1 MLRRGALCQ
10 AQQRGARQL
19 PDRPR
24 AGVREPHDSRVAE
37 DAHADGIGAGGD
49 ALDGRGPAD
58 SPASRCAAP
67 RIAQYIVCPP
77 LGPKMNV
84 AAIYINSLS
93 T

>member
-49 ALDGRGPAD
+49 ALDGRGRP
-58 SPASRCAAP
+58 PSRTSRTDAVVRGGDP
-67 RIAQYIVCPP
+67 
-77 LGPKMNV
+77 
-84 AAIYINSLS
+84 
-93 T
+93 

>member
-1 MLRRGALCQ
+1 MLRRGTLCQ

-49 ALDGRGPAD
+49 ALDGRGP
-58 SPASRCAAP
+58 PPSRTSRTDAVVRGGDP
-67 RIAQYIVCPP
+67 
-77 LGPKMNV
+77 
-84 AAIYINSLS
+84 
-93 T
+93 

>member
-1 MLRRGALCQ
+1 MLRLGALCQ

-49 ALDGRGPAD
+49 ALDGRGP
-58 SPASRCAAP
+58 PPSRTSRTDAVVRGGDP
-67 RIAQYIVCPP
+67 
-77 LGPKMNV
+77 
-84 AAIYINSLS
+84 
-93 T
+93 

>member
-1 MLRRGALCQ
+1 MRRGALCQ

-49 ALDGRGPAD
+49 ALDGRGP
-58 SPASRCAAP
+58 PSRTSRTDVVVRGGDP
-67 RIAQYIVCPP
+67 
-77 LGPKMNV
+77 
-84 AAIYINSLS
+84 
-93 T
+93 